1 MTTDHFEYKSTSLG
15 SASQKAGS
23 VNLDE
28 MQGIVECF
36 VAGIGNKDSV
46 GDICA
51 SGAFTKSLQR
61 RKPRV
66 VWGHNWNDPI
76 GKVLEIYEVPPSD
89 PRLPLKMKIAG
100 IGGLFAKVQ
109 FNLQSEK
116 GREAFTMVAFFGEEQ
131 EWSIGYKTL
140 RAQYDQKSQANV
152 IYELELYEV
161 SPVLHG
167 ANQLTG
173 TISVKT
179 DDPYGEDSS
188 VMMMDDEKP
197 NKLEI
202 EKQLSGMLGAKISL
216 MEMDD
221 ENLTFARR
229 VADGSVKRFKCGWSR
244 TGGRMMFGP
253 PEEIVMQRPSA
264 PQTAPMMVPPNEP
277 RRMVRPQQM
286 PSMPIAVKPGMEGV
300 VVVPLPAVQYEEGN
314 NKPIDKNNLDKEEA
328 DLRDALL
335 KIVKRHG
342 KFNEDK
348 DGVWAGYKPASENP
362 IASIGV
368 KCANCVFFQ
377 NDGSCKIV
385 DMDIEPE
392 GKCRFAVIPKG
403 VVNVDGIAKKEYEI
417 EEDANFDEAIEDLEV
432 KYPGEFVMAM
442 LRGAVGKRKKKRSKF
457 KSLSEFGK
465 DDNSF
470 DEQYCIPL
478 HPNDAFRVKQEIDP
492 ILDYYM
498 VDAEVDIDGIVLKSG
513 VSLDFIEAV
522 DNALENIK
530 KKFLDSS
537 EFESKAIGRRLGSYV
552 GSRLIDRPSIGGR
565 RDRRNRRGDID
576 MPTGG
581 TPGNRRPTGSDFDP
595 DNDGWV
601 DEGTTRPRFVGV
613 QDAKPATPSK
623 PFSSGAEKRS
633 RFNTS
638 RHGLGKETESKFG
651 VAPDEQARRE
661 AFDKTAQEWVDK
673 GFGWEEVPR
682 YQTDNTRSAEFL
694 RGRELGYNQAR
705 RAWQGDDKKR
715 PAKFNEKAKSGQA
728 YQEWYYDFVRTLGTY
743 LDATNKYFA
752 GKDKKDKNKNYVGED
767 GESQFLKGLDSA
779 LRSEVYERR
788 PSTGTWDPN
797 DKETLARWMNSY
809 GFDGA
814 SPNKPDRKL
823 SSGRLPALDDDF
835 DPDNPYGDDN
845 LPFDESG
852 TDTYDRIIR
861 DFLGEEMPRP
871 KRGKIAPP
879 EKNPEDYTDQDIYE
893 ERMNG
898 VSIEDMAKKLGVTRT
913 EVRQAEQRYMSE
925 IRRGSASRTAESAP
939 RLSSGFENFLKKP
952 ENKRTRRE
960 KQDYLGPLWEYRD
973 GQTLSSGKDENQEAD
988 AARIKDMYQQMGEA
1002 IIAAL
1007 DEILKDPSKAGQ
1019 WQVPWRSPELYGRN
1033 PTRRNRIYQGMNQL
1047 ILSQVA
1053 SKRKYKTN
1061 RWAGRSQWRELNKKA
1076 KPKPGELGVN
1086 ILVPFDIKNDDGIR
1100 TGEKG
1105 FKIETVF
1112 NADQMDGLPAWVY
1125 EVKETEKLDAAQR
1138 LEDIENVIK
1147 EIGPRYKEQGVSA
1160 FYDPNDD
1167 TINVP
1172 PFENFIEPIAFY
1184 GTVLHEIIHWTA
1196 HPSRL
1201 KRDLSGRMKGTP
1213 EQRKKYAFEELI
1225 AEIGASFAMGFL
1237 GVEPQI
1243 REDHIQYLAFWR
1255 KALQDDPSSIR
1266 RAIEGGQQAVDYIM
1280 NKSATLRK
1288 RAGVPDSERKG
1299 KEDYTIEAPIV
1310 GRITIPIPKKKPVVG
1325 TPTPENKVRQRV
1337 RVRGQ
1342 GPSAVKTI
1350 LEDYEN
1356 NRLSS
1361 GITGFVIKD
1370 EEGNTYNQINKRLSS
1385 GRGPIVGAKD
1395 PKRKIERTE
1404 GSFMEMFGMKFEP
1417 TDEQKDV
1424 MDTVAHF
1431 TKTGEGGLAAVRA
1444 GAGAGKTT
1452 TVEQSVIR
1460 MAKESPESQFYYI
1473 TFNKKNAAEAAR
1485 RMPDN
1490 TGSSSINQ
1498 LAYWSLLLED
1508 RPGISPEFKEKLKK
1522 IGIGAGNEYYSSAN
1536 PKSTRQTSA
1545 EGYGGKT
1552 VDTTGLKKAGFRTL
1566 GYVSFETESGGRDV
1580 ARHYD
1585 FGTKYPDGLTHEGVE
1600 LTADDYG
1607 LVLINALTRYSQSD
1621 DDALSEKHFKLRPHE
1636 IERNKQLAE
1645 SGDPI
1650 DPAETAFD
1658 QIPQEWVDLALKM
1671 WSDTLDPKSNVLP
1684 NYDQQVKIWAMQKP
1698 NLRTD
1703 AGMVGHGTR
1712 KVKDARAQDK
1722 KLDPGSIVQVDGVDY
1737 VYTGGGARAGLR
1749 RRYATEDKPIST
1761 FFFDEAQDVN
1771 PVLQKVIEDNIAN
1784 NNLAIVMVGDPRQS
1798 IYGFR
1803 GSSDSFARLN
1813 PDFNLTLTDSFRYG
1827 KTVAFLGNLMLG
1839 RGNMTD
1845 RQNGID
1851 EVSADYKLFGRLQ
1864 DVVSHD
1870 FNLGTLTGND
1880 LRKKLDSIQKKYGIS
1895 GPDGQSLADMPEKER
1910 NELLDKARGYI
1921 VPESEGILYRQI
1933 PTSADGTWAYISYS
1947 NKNTLTAALEFIG
1960 AHPDKI
1966 VGLPAEKYRDMVE
1979 FLRHYQF
1986 VLRPV
1991 GTRPRES
1998 KIIGNAWTME
2008 EIRKRAG
2015 QKSSYG
2021 QLGSMLKLLQVRDAE
2036 GNQLSPLDWLN
2047 RLLGRRDPQT
2057 GEVLTRARIRE
2068 IEEPLDVDP
2077 FKNIDGSSSTVSGEE
2092 LIALGKQKAGK
2103 GGGGAKGA
2111 YKMNRDKRF
2120 NIIPNPT
2127 GQTPSRE
2134 VFWKLD
2140 TESLGADGKW
2150 ENGVIISGEGIIDV
2164 YQFRDA
2170 AGKIQYTGDK
2180 NGEKPMMR
2188 RRIEKMIKD
2197 LNLEGKVTI
2206 EKQYVPRKAGSSNA
2220 PAYDAVRIKG
2230 DNPEET
2236 GLLLSLVGRMI
2247 TDSAN
2252 EPEVDASFLTTHA
2265 AKGLEFDN
2273 VVAGDDFFQ
2282 PKFEDDGSILP
2293 GNDISREMENLIYV
2307 MMTRAKKRIQL
2318 SEATSWII
2326 DPKKNPKGFEYI
2338 EKFLTEE
2345 QQAPSGFWNPFGD
2358 GEQVFPDGAREIL
2371 SSGRVNS
2378 VPETAVPGTGTNRSA
2393 RRARLRG
2400 GDVERQ
2406 ATTETSA
2413 PETPGV
2419 QAPERTAA
2427 VGGPRSVNSSNR
2439 ADRKARR
2446 MSSGSTYADNINAT
2460 NLAAIRGS
2468 KTGESFAFA
2477 RRFWDG
2483 FRKRGITLDT
2493 SSKSGTVKERRRQIN
2508 EGLDKAAA
2516 AMKRRPQVTIGRVSG
2531 NENLSNPDAD
2541 TWMLPVKSLKESIR
2555 IPTEFDVV
2563 RNPDNTI
2570 ADVKWTKSEP
2580 ISNTD
2585 LSRLLNL
2592 SPEDAKR
2599 ISDDDSGISHNAV
2612 RFLVAE
2618 LGNRPEFGGWRLF
2631 SPVTS
2636 DEPGVEKMSSAQRFA
2651 ENLGRANMRDR
2662 FIIETFGKDAYPF
2675 WADREEN
2682 QIISSDEYST
2692 LGEVDPVAKFR
2703 ATGRFTPNPE
2713 DADGE
2718 ASAEADLI
2726 YEGMPDFVPEA
2737 PAPTVNETNPAGA
2750 KTSRRDFK
2758 LDNLIENLGLD
2769 RDEWMAQLR
2778 ERMKRSFGMDDV
2790 GLTNPKDRKS
2800 WESDGVPVAAI
2811 QEMIRTGMIENAE
2824 SVWPENG
2831 QKLDGELRASKANVA
2846 EAMVEFISNTQKGSG
2861 GNTKRNKEYI
2871 LGTSNLSVLLNNAAK
2886 TRGKTFSK
2894 IKGDEPRYS
2903 SNELQDVVNRFN
2915 EIFGTSHTIEDI
2927 FSKEQLENARKRL
2940 QEEGRTMFGKSG
2952 TKE

>member
-1 MTTDHFEYKSTSLG
+1 MTTDQFEYKSTSLG

-89 PRLPLKMKIAG
+89 PRLPLKMKLAG

-116 GREAFTMVAFFGEEQ
+116 GREAFAMVAFFGEEQ

-173 TISVKT
+173 TISVKA
-179 DDPYGEDSS
+179 DDPYGEDSA

-197 NKLEI
+197 NKFEI
-202 EKQLSGMLGAKISL
+202 EKQLSEMLGTKISL

-244 TGGRMMFGP
+244 NGGRMMFGP
-253 PEEIVMQRPSA
+253 PQEVVMQRPVA
-264 PQTAPMMVPPNEP
+264 PQAAPMMMPPNEP

-362 IASIGV
+362 VASIGV

-377 NDGSCKIV
+377 KDGSCKIV
-385 DMDIEPE
+385 DMEIEPE

-403 VVNVDGIAKKEYEI
+403 VVNVDGVTKKEYEL

-432 KYPGEFVMAM
+432 KYPGEFVLAM
-442 LRGAVGKRKKKRSKF
+442 LRGAVGKRKKKRNKY
-457 KSLSEFGK
+457 KSLAEFGK
-465 DDNSF
+465 DDSSF
-470 DEQYCIPL
+470 DDAYCIPL
-478 HPNDAFRVKQEIDP
+478 HPSDAFHVKQEIDP

-513 VSLDFIEAV
+513 VSLEFIEAV
-522 DNALENIK
+522 DNALQNIK

-537 EFESKAIGRRLGSYV
+537 EFESKAIGRRLGSYI

-601 DEGTTRPRFVGV
+601 DEGTTRPRFIGV
-613 QDAKPATPSK
+613 QDSNATTPSK
-623 PFSSGAEKRS
+623 PLSSGAEKRS

-638 RHGLGKETESKFG
+638 RHGLGRDAESKFG
-651 VAPDEQARRE
+651 VAPDEQARRD
-661 AFDKTAQEWVDK
+661 AFDKNAQEWVDK

-682 YQTDNTRSAEFL
+682 YQTDKTRSAEFL

-705 RAWQGDDKKR
+705 RAWRGDDKKR
-715 PAKFNEKAKSGQA
+715 PAKFDEKAKGGQA

-743 LDATNKYFA
+743 LDATNKFFA
-752 GKDKKDKNKNYVGED
+752 GKDDDGKNYVGENGRREFLD
-767 GESQFLKGLDSA
+767 GIDRA

-788 PSTGTWDPN
+788 PSTGTWDEN
-797 DKETLARWMNSY
+797 DKDALARWMNSY
-809 GFDGA
+809 GFDAG

-871 KRGKIAPP
+871 KVTKRPAK
-879 EKNPEDYTDQDIYE
+879 EKAPEDYTDQDIYE
-893 ERMNG
+893 ERMTG
-898 VSIEDMAKKLGVTRT
+898 VSLEDMARKLGVTRT
-913 EVRQAEQRYMSE
+913 EVRQAEQRHMAE
-925 IRRGSASRTAESAP
+925 MRRAATTRQAEPTA
-939 RLSSGFENFLKKP
+939 RISSGYQDFLDKP
-952 ENKRTRRE
+952 ENKRTRAE
-960 KQDYLGPLWEYRD
+960 KQKFMGPLWNYRD
-973 GQTLSSGKDENQEAD
+973 GQVLSSGKDEDQEKND
-988 AARIKDMYQQMGEA
+988 ARIKDMYQQMGET

-1007 DEILKDPSKAGQ
+1007 DEILKNPEKAGQ
-1019 WQVPWRSPELYGRN
+1019 WQMPWRTPEFYGRN
-1033 PTRRNRIYQGMNQL
+1033 PTRRNRIYQGMNQI
-1047 ILSQVA
+1047 ILSHVA
-1053 SKRKYKTN
+1053 SKRNYKTN

-1076 KPKPGELGVN
+1076 KPKAGELGTGV
-1086 ILVPFDIKNDDGIR
+1086 LVPFDIKDSNGIL
-1100 TGEKG
+1100 TGQKG
-1105 FKIETVF
+1105 YKVELVY

-1147 EIGPRYKEQGVSA
+1147 EIAPKYKEQGTRA
-1160 FYDPNDD
+1160 FYDPSDD
-1167 TINVP
+1167 SITVP
-1172 PFENFIEPIAFY
+1172 PFENFIEPVGFY
-1184 GTVLHEIIHWTA
+1184 GTVLHEVIHWTG

-1201 KRDLSGRMKGTP
+1201 NRDHSGRRGGSQ
-1213 EQRKKYAFEELI
+1213 EQLEKYAFEELI
-1225 AEIGASFAMGFL
+1225 AEIGASFSMGFL
-1237 GVEPQI
+1237 GLEPQI
-1243 REDHIQYLAFWR
+1243 REDHIQYLNSWR
-1255 KALQDDPSSIR
+1255 QALKNDPSSIR

-1310 GRITIPIPKKKPVVG
+1310 GRITIPMPKKKPAG
-1325 TPTPENKVRQRV
+1325 SPAPEGKTRGRV
-1337 RVRGQ
+1337 RVRGT

-1385 GRGPIVGAKD
+1385 GRGPITGAKD

-1404 GSFMEMFGMKFEP
+1404 GSFMEKYGLKFEP

-1424 MDTVAHF
+1424 MDAVAHLTS
-1431 TKTGEGGLAAVRA
+1431 TKEGGLVAVRA

-1452 TVEQSVIR
+1452 TVETAAIR
-1460 MAKESPESQFYYI
+1460 MAKESPDSQFYYI
-1473 TFNKKNAAEAAR
+1473 TFNKKNASEAAR

-1536 PKSTRQTSA
+1536 PKSKRATSA
-1545 EGYGGKT
+1545 EGYGGKI
-1552 VDTTGLKKAGFRTL
+1552 VDTTGLKKAGFRHL
-1566 GYVSFETESGGRDV
+1566 GYVSFETGSGGRDV
-1580 ARHYD
+1580 SKHYD
-1585 FGTKYPDGLTHEGVE
+1585 FGTKYPEGLTHENVQ

-1636 IERNKQLAE
+1636 IERNKQIAE
-1645 SGDPI
+1645 SGGQI
-1650 DPAETAFD
+1650 DPAETAFEK
-1658 QIPQEWVDLALKM
+1658 IPQEWVDMAQKM
-1671 WSDTLDPKSNVLP
+1671 WSDTLDPKSSVLP
-1684 NYDQQVKIWAMQKP
+1684 NYDQQVKIWALQKP

-1722 KLDPGSIVQVDGVDY
+1722 KLDPGAIVQVDGADY
-1737 VYTGGGARAGLR
+1737 VYTGGGARGALR
-1749 RRYATEDKPIST
+1749 RRYATKDNPLSV

-1784 NNLAIVMVGDPRQS
+1784 NNLAMVMVGDPRQS

-1803 GSSDSFARLN
+1803 GSSDSFARLD

-1827 KTVAFLGNLMLG
+1827 KTVAFLGNLILG

-1845 RQNGID
+1845 RENGVD
-1851 EVSADYKLFGRLQ
+1851 KVSADYKLFGRLQ
-1864 DVVSHD
+1864 DVIAHD
-1870 FNLGTLTGND
+1870 FNLGTLSGD
-1880 LRKKLDSIQKKYGIS
+1880 KLRKKLDAIQKKYGIS
-1895 GPDGQSLADMPEKER
+1895 GPNGQALADMPEAER
-1910 NELLDKARGYI
+1910 NDLIDKAKGYI
-1921 VPESEGILYRQI
+1921 VPEAEGILYRTI
-1933 PTSADGTWAYISYS
+1933 PSSSDGSWAYISYS
-1947 NKNTLTAALEFIG
+1947 NRDTLTAGLEFI
-1960 AHPDKI
+1960 ATHPDKI

-1979 FLRHYQF
+1979 FLRHYQY

-2008 EIRKRAG
+2008 EIKKRAG

-2021 QLGSMLKLLQVRDAE
+2021 QLGSMLKLLQVRDSE
-2036 GNQLSPLDWLN
+2036 GKQLSPLDWLN
-2047 RLLGRRDPQT
+2047 TLLGRKDPKT
-2057 GEVLTRARIRE
+2057 GEVITRARIRE

-2077 FKNIDGSSSTVSGEE
+2077 FKNIDGTSPIVSGEE
-2092 LIALGKQKAGK
+2092 LVSLSKLKAGK

-2120 NIIPNPT
+2120 NIIPNPS

-2140 TESLGADGKW
+2140 TEELGPDGKW
-2150 ENGVIISGEGIIDV
+2150 DGGVIISGEGIIDV
-2164 YQFRDA
+2164 YQFKDA

-2180 NGEKPMMR
+2180 NGEKPIMR

-2197 LNLEGKVTI
+2197 LNLEGKI
-2206 EKQYVPRKAGSSNA
+2206 QIKKNHVPRKAGSSNA
-2220 PAYDAVRIKG
+2220 PAYDAVAIKG
-2230 DNPEET
+2230 DTPEET
-2236 GLLLSLVGRMI
+2236 GMLLSLVGKMI

-2252 EPEVDASFLTTHA
+2252 DPEVDASFLTTHA

-2273 VVAGDDFFQ
+2273 VVIGNDFFAPQ
-2282 PKFEDDGSILP
+2282 FDETGGIVP
-2293 GNDISREMENLIYV
+2293 GTDISREMENLIYV
-2307 MMTRAKKRIQL
+2307 AMTRAKKRIQL

-2326 DPKKNPKGFEYI
+2326 DPKRNPKGFAYVKNE
-2338 EKFLTEE
+2338 LTEE
-2345 QQAPSGFWNPFGD
+2345 QQMPTGFWNPFSAD
-2358 GEQVFPDGAREIL
+2358 EQVFPEGAREIL
-2371 SSGRVNS
+2371 SSGRANA
-2378 VPETAVPGTGTNRSA
+2378 AVESMSAASGTNRAA

-2400 GDVERQ
+2400 GENESPRP
-2406 ATTETSA
+2406 SA
-2413 PETPGV
+2413 PEMVSPELPVETATPR
-2419 QAPERTAA
+2419 E
-2427 VGGPRSVNSSNR
+2427 VGSPRSVNGTNR

-2446 MSSGSTYADNINAT
+2446 ISSGATYADNINAT
-2460 NLAAIRGS
+2460 NLSAIRGS
-2468 KTGESFAFA
+2468 KQGEAFDFA

-2508 EGLDKAAA
+2508 EGMDKAAA
-2516 AMKRRPQVTIGRVSG
+2516 AMKRRPQVKIGNVS
-2531 NENLSNPDAD
+2531 NNQNLSNPDAD
-2541 TWMLPVKSLKESIR
+2541 TWMLPIKNLKESIR

-2585 LSRLLNL
+2585 LARLLNL

-2599 ISDDDSGISHNAV
+2599 ISDDDAGISHNSV
-2612 RFLVAE
+2612 RFLVSE

-2675 WADREEN
+2675 WRDREEN

-2703 ATGRFTPNPE
+2703 ATGRFTKDPN
-2713 DADGE
+2713 DVDGE

-2726 YEGMPDFVPEA
+2726 YEGMPDFVPEP
-2737 PAPTVNETNPAGA
+2737 PAPTMNEANPSGA
-2750 KTSRRDFK
+2750 KTSRKDFK

-2769 RDEWMAQLR
+2769 KNEWMSQLR
-2778 ERMKRSFGMDDV
+2778 ERMKQSFGMDDV
-2790 GLTNPKDRKS
+2790 GLTTTKDRRT

-2811 QEMIRTGMIENAE
+2811 QEMIRTGMIKDAE
-2824 SVWPENG
+2824 SVWSENG
-2831 QKLDGELRASKANVA
+2831 TKLDNELRASKANVA
-2846 EAMVEFISNTQKGSG
+2846 EAMVEFIASSQKGSAA
-2861 GNTKRNKEYI
+2861 NSKKNKEYI
-2871 LGTSNLSVLLNNAAK
+2871 LGTSNLSALLNNAAK
-2886 TRGKTFSK
+2886 ARGKTFSK

-2903 SNELQDVVNRFN
+2903 ANELQGVVNRFN
-2915 EIFGTSHTIEDI
+2915 EIFGTNHTIDDI
-2927 FSKEQLENARKRL
+2927 FSREQLETARKRL

-2952 TKE
+2952 TTE